1 MVAPTR
7 AAPVAAN
14 PANSEPLP
22 RVLADSLNGMQ
33 ENAAKFFDEKLPLK
47 ERLKAY
53 TDFQNKYM
61 NRDLKMVSAG
71 LTNEWDLDPKHPVQS
86 SYVAPANDLA
96 NKITSSELFNRATA
110 LGSEQGVF
118 ANRAFA
124 NGQSPAGGTLQHW
137 DGLSA
142 DEKQILYTIGLDA
155 TYTDGSRPYPTAE
168 SFRATMVRAEQS
180 QSKMMAGPTVGG
192 GTKADKLEFL
202 GKIENR
208 AARDL
213 AYLQKIRGTSD
224 SGKQTVVDKID
235 LSSAGA
241 KAAAETLAQPVGTD
255 SANDVALKALET
267 LKQVSTQQREWLK
280 SIQEGDKDKA
290 DEAGKW
296 GVNDLGASASAKTGK
311 LVTAESTDTKKPGTL
326 VSVEA

>member
-1 MVAPTR
+1 MIATISSTPMVAPTR
-7 AAPVAAN
+7 GASAAN
-14 PANSEPLP
+14 PANAVPLP
-22 RVLADSLNGMQ
+22 KELADSLDGMK
-33 ENAAKFFDEKLPLK
+33 ENAAKFLDEKLPLK

-53 TDFQNKYM
+53 TDFQNNYM
-61 NRDLKMVSAG
+61 NRDVKMVAAG
-71 LTNEWDLDPKHPVQS
+71 LTNEWDLDPEHPVQN

-96 NKITSSELFNRATA
+96 NRITSSELFNRATA

-168 SFRATMVRAEQS
+168 AFRATMVRAEQS

-213 AYLQKIRGTSD
+213 AYLQNIRGTSG
-224 SGKQTVVDKID
+224 SSPQAVVDKID
-235 LSSAGA
+235 LSTEGA
-241 KAAAETLAQPVGTD
+241 RAATATLSQQPRDNEAVN
-255 SANDVALKALET
+255 AALSALET
-267 LKQVSTQQREWLK
+267 FLKVNAQQREWVEEAM
-280 SIQEGDKDKA
+280 QEDDGKKA
-290 DEAGKW
+290 DRSEFVGY
-296 GVNDLGASASAKTGK
+296 NPPHTSDTLNKTGAR
-311 LVTAESTDTKKPGTL
+311 VA
-326 VSVEA
+326 VSV

>member
-7 AAPVAAN
+7 GASAAN
-14 PANSEPLP
+14 PANAAPLP
-22 RVLADSLNGMQ
+22 KELADSLDGMK
-33 ENAAKFFDEKLPLK
+33 ENAAKFLDEKLPIK

-53 TDFQNKYM
+53 TDFQNNYM
-61 NRDLKMVSAG
+61 NRDVKMVAAG
-71 LTNEWDLDPKHPVQS
+71 LTNEWDLDPKHPVQN

-96 NKITSSELFNRATA
+96 NRITSSELFNRATA

-118 ANRAFA
+118 ASRAFA

-168 SFRATMVRAEQS
+168 AFRATMVGAEQS

-213 AYLQKIRGTSD
+213 AYLQNIRGTSG
-224 SGKQTVVDKID
+224 SGPQAVVDKID
-235 LSSAGA
+235 LSTEGA
-241 KAAAETLAQPVGTD
+241 KAAAQTLAQPVGTD
-255 SANDVALKALET
+255 GANDVALKALET

-280 SIQEGDKDKA
+280 SLQKGDKDKA
-290 DEAGKW
+290 EEAGKS
-296 GVNDLGASASAKTGK
+296 GVNDLSASASATIGK
-311 LVTAESTDTKKPGTL
+311 LVTAESANTKKPGTL